1 MQDFLS
7 SVGFAMGVTLP
18 SLMLL
23 GIGVLIRR
31 IGLIDTVFIAQAS
44 KVVFYLGLPLLMFH
58 NLMHGE
64 IHLGEQAVLLGAA
77 VAATLLCFVLAE
89 LYVWKWVPDVRD
101 KGVFVQGVF
110 RGNLGAM
117 GLAYVLNAYGEPG
130 IAAGAVYTGAIT
142 LLFNILAVIALS
154 RGQGGSLWLKIRD
167 MLKKIFTNP
176 LIIGILAAAVLQM
189 VQVMPPKPIMKGVEY
204 VADLAVPLALICAGA
219 AFDFRSLAKL
229 GDISMVASIGRLVV
243 APVIAA
249 CIGVAFGLQGM
260 ALGILFLMTATPQAA
275 AAYPMVKAMG
285 GNDVACANIA
295 GITTLGSG
303 LSAAVGIVILRSLGL
318 M

>member
-31 IGLIDTVFIAQAS
+31 IGLIDTVFNAQAS

-77 VAATLLCFVLAE
+77 VAATLVCFVLAE
-89 LYVWKWVPDVRD
+89 LYAWKWVPDVRD

-117 GLAYVLNAYGEPG
+117 GLAYVLNAYGAPG
-130 IAAGAVYTGAIT
+130 IAA
-142 LLFNILAVIALS
+142 
-154 RGQGGSLWLKIRD
+154 R
-167 MLKKIFTNP
+167 
-176 LIIGILAAAVLQM
+176 
-189 VQVMPPKPIMKGVEY
+189 
-204 VADLAVPLALICAGA
+204 
-219 AFDFRSLAKL
+219 
-229 GDISMVASIGRLVV
+229 
-243 APVIAA
+243 
-249 CIGVAFGLQGM
+249 
-260 ALGILFLMTATPQAA
+260 
-275 AAYPMVKAMG
+275 
-285 GNDVACANIA
+285 
-295 GITTLGSG
+295 
-303 LSAAVGIVILRSLGL
+303 
-318 M
+318 